1 VNLYEV
7 MGLREKQKGQRR
19 DQILEAARRLIRA
32 TGGTDFP
39 MRTLADEAQVSL
51 VTPYNLFGSKT
62 SVLYALLNE
71 SLETLDRAVETRP
84 STSPVNALLAVSSVG
99 ANTYVSDAAFYRPL
113 VRAVF
118 GVRDREHRPRALE
131 RSLRLWS
138 RPVET
143 AVRGGLLARSVDTA
157 LLARQLMVTF
167 IGVLELWI
175 HEDLDDQGFLA
186 QSMYGSALL
195 VLAHAS
201 PAGRPRLAE
210 RVRAIERRLP
220 RRLGVTKKKRARAA

>member
-1 VNLYEV
+1 MNLYEA

-39 MRTLADEAQVSL
+39 MRKLAEEAQVSL

-62 SVLYALLNE
+62 GVLYALLNE
-71 SLETLDRAVETRP
+71 SLETLDRAVTRP

-99 ANTYVSDAAFYRPL
+99 ANTYVSDAAYYRPL

-157 LLARQLMVTF
+157 LLARQLMIAF